1 MDDAALF
8 DAVPEPEVARR
19 LLPYLCT
26 ATGASRLTFA
36 SAPAQMLG
44 GFDTLVYAFEV
55 ADPPP
60 ALAGPLVLRVY
71 RDARGPERAHLEA
84 CVQNAVGEL
93 GYPTPRV
100 LLTCLDRTVLGG
112 AFQVMRRVHGR
123 VMLDAIF
130 GPSVLRMPTV
140 LATLHAQLHSLD
152 AQAFTARLTAAK
164 CSAEQLSVAAD
175 LDDLQARIGAAQLS
189 GLAPALEWVQNHL
202 PSARGRNV
210 VCHGDFHPL
219 NVLVDGQR
227 VSGVLDWAR
236 TKLADPAWDV
246 GATIAL
252 TTHGPLRLPGVLHRA
267 AMTAR
272 QWFVDRY
279 VSAYVRLRPLDR
291 TAVRYYEA
299 VRCLAMLVEAGEH
312 IQVQRGV
319 IPPVAKPT
327 AFKDA
332 RTLRGL
338 LARVRAISAIDAALP
353 PAAPLRSA

>member
-8 DAVPEPEVARR
+8 ETVPELEVARR
-19 LLPYLCT
+19 LLPYLCE
-26 ATGASRLTFA
+26 ATGVARLTFA
-36 SAPAQMLG
+36 ATPAQMLG
-44 GFDTLVYAFEV
+44 GFDTLVYAFEI

-60 ALAGPLVLRVY
+60 TLAGPLVLRVY
-71 RDARGPERAHLEA
+71 RDARGPERARLEA
-84 CVQNAVGEL
+84 CVQNAVDEL
-93 GYPTPRV
+93 GFPTPRV
-100 LLTCLDRTVLGG
+100 LLTCVDRAVLGG

-130 GPSVLRMPTV
+130 GPRVLRMPTV
-140 LATLHAQLHSLD
+140 LATLQAQLHSLD
-152 AQAFTARLTAAK
+152 VQAFTARLAAGQ

-175 LDDLQARIGAAQLS
+175 LHDLQTRIGAAQLR
-189 GLAPALEWVQNHL
+189 GLAPALEWVQRHL
-202 PSARGRNV
+202 PSARGRDV

-236 TKLADPAWDV
+236 AKLADPAWDV

-272 QWFVDRY
+272 QWFVARY
-279 VSAYVRLRPLDR
+279 VRAYMRLRPLDR
-291 TAVRYYEA
+291 AAVRYYEA
-299 VRCLAMLVEAGEH
+299 ARCLAMLVEAGEH
-312 IQVQRGV
+312 IQVERGV

-338 LARVRAISAIDAALP
+338 LARFRAISAIDVALP
-353 PAAPLRSA
+353 PVVAMRSA